1 MYLLLPYD
9 PTFMFSIHTSLKLL
23 LLNYISI
30 VLSCNYKYGLFMMYY
45 FAFYVMSELNRLLP

>member
-30 VLSCNYKYGLFMMYY
+30 VLSCNKYGLFMMYY